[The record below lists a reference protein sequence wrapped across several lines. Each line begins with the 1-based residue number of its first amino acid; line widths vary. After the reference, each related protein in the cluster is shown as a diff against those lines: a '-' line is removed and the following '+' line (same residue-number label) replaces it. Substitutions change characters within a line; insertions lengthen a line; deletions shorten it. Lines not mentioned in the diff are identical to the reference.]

1 VVLHKWDRHDLCLE
15 VPEIKRVIARGDCG
29 AVLLIP
35 YNLDYPGLDG
45 VLVWQQAG
53 VWKALLI
60 QATLSPRHDGS
71 TGGRAVIAFG

>member
-1 VVLHKWDRHDLCLE
+1 M
-15 VPEIKRVIARGDCG
+15 
-29 AVLLIP
+29 LLVP

>member
-1 VVLHKWDRHDLCLE
+1 MLE
-15 VPEIKRVIARGDCG
+15 IQRVFGRGDAG
-29 AVLLIP
+29 PVLVIP

-60 QATLSPRHDGS
+60 QATLSHRHVGS
-71 TGGRAVIAFG
+71 TGGRAVIAVG